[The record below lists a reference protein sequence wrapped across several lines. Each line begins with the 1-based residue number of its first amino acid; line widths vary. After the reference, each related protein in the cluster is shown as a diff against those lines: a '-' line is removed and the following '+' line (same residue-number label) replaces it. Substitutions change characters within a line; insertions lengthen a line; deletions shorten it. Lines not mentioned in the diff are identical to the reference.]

1 MVVPF
6 CFQTKIGLGAGI
18 KMLRLVVVVSVVES
32 HIHVSGPMVLLSIYP
47 TSSGYTFIEVGLI
60 LVANC
65 EAFSLKL
72 TFC

>member
-47 TSSGYTFIEVGLI
+47 TLI
-60 LVANC
+60 PKFRVYFHRGWPD
-65 EAFSLKL
+65 FSREL
-72 TFC
+72 